1 MMRFKQFLI
10 EGVVD
15 QINSTRTLA
24 SYIAPR
30 VKGVKTF
37 YDLPGSSVDTLVA
50 TPPADSTKLGSY
62 DYRVAPSITKN
73 DRDDFNFIKV
83 YTDNPE
89 RLGISSSIENSTLRH
104 ELQHR
109 YQMNQM
115 IQDRP
120 SVSPSDILG
129 SMVSSKY
136 DSLSGATPRLT
147 SALQAV
153 NRGPAISYTLG
164 PQEVNARG
172 IQRAGSAMD
181 QHSRLS
187 RSRLLLNPEIDDFA
201 LNFEKSG
208 GKLTPPQLDPTIV
221 RTQAERALATQMSRE
236 NLDLD
241 TIEKDIGSYKKSDAT
256 AIAKDLK
263 TARKSI
269 QSDIARGLQSNIP
282 TAQAEV
288 ENLFGTKVT
297 SPQRERTTRVADTQA
312 DVQRSRAQYGGFQ
325 TTPFLSDPLSTA
337 NMAADMA
344 GALGDVH
351 SRAQTMTKAAASL
364 NNPNFSDSE
373 QMMGD
378 AFLRGNG
385 EEYVVDPRFLQVANQ
400 RAKDRLRDEEW
411 NKKFFHNSFER
422 R

>member
-1 MMRFKQFLI
+1 MMRFKQFLM

-30 VKGVKTF
+30 VKGVQTF
-37 YDLPGSSVDTLVA
+37 YNLPGSSVDTIVT
-50 TPPADSTKLGSY
+50 TPSKQSSTLGSY
-62 DYRVAPSITKN
+62 DYRVNPLINKN
-73 DRDDFNFIKV
+73 DQDFHLIKV
-83 YTDNPE
+83 YTDNAE
-89 RLGISSSIENSTLRH
+89 NLGIPSSRENSTLRH

-109 YQMNQM
+109 NQMNQM

-120 SVSPSDILG
+120 NVAPSKLYG
-129 SMVSSKY
+129 SMISSKY
-136 DSLSGATPRLT
+136 DSLSGASPRLT

-153 NRGPAISYTLG
+153 NRGPATSYTLS

-172 IQRAGSAMD
+172 IQRGGDAMD
-181 QHSRLS
+181 QHNRLS
-187 RSRLLLNPEIDDFA
+187 TSKLLMNPEVDEFA
-201 LNFEKSG
+201 FNFEKSG
-208 GKLTPPQLDPTIV
+208 GKLTPPKLDPTIA
-221 RTQAERALATQMSRE
+221 RTQADRALATHMSRE
-236 NLDLD
+236 NLALD
-241 TIEKDIGSYKKSDAT
+241 NIEKDMDIYKKSDAT

-263 TARKSI
+263 TTRKAVR
-269 QSDIARGLQSNIP
+269 SDIARGLQSNIP

-288 ENLFGTKVT
+288 ENLYGTKVT
-297 SPQRERTTRVADTQA
+297 SPQRERATRVADTQA

-400 RAKDRLRDEEW
+400 RAKDRLRDNEF
-411 NKKFFHNSFER
+411 KYNSFER
-422 R
+422 K

>member
-1 MMRFKQFLI
+1 MLTFKQFLM

-15 QINSTRTLA
+15 QIKSTKKLA
-24 SYIAPR
+24 SIIAPE

-62 DYRVAPSITKN
+62 DYRVAPPITKN
-73 DRDDFNFIKV
+73 DRDDFNYIRV

-89 RLGISSSIENSTLRH
+89 RLGIPSSIENSTLRH

-153 NRGPAISYTLG
+153 NRGPAISYTLS

-172 IQRAGSAMD
+172 IERAGSAMN

-187 RSRLLLNPEIDDFA
+187 RSHLLLNPAIDDFA

-208 GKLTPPQLDPTIV
+208 GKLTPPQLDPTIA

-282 TAQAEV
+282 TAHAEV

-297 SPQRERTTRVADTQA
+297 SPQRERATRVADTQA

-378 AFLRGNG
+378 AFLRGGG
-385 EEYVVDPRFLQVANQ
+385 EEYAVDPRFLQVSNQ

>member
-1 MMRFKQFLI
+1 M

-30 VKGVKTF
+30 VKGVQTF
-37 YDLPGSSVDTLVA
+37 YNLPGSSVDTLVA
-50 TPPADSTKLGSY
+50 TPPADSIKRGSY
-62 DYRVAPSITKN
+62 DYRVAPPITKN
-73 DRDDFNFIKV
+73 DRDDFNYIRV

-89 RLGISSSIENSTLRH
+89 RLGIPSSQENSTLRH

-109 YQMNQM
+109 KQMNQM

-120 SVSPSDILG
+120 NVAPSDILG

-153 NRGPAISYTLG
+153 NRGPSISYTLG

-172 IQRAGSAMD
+172 IQKGGDAMD
-181 QHSRLS
+181 QHNRLS
-187 RSRLLLNPEIDDFA
+187 RSHLLLDPKIDDFA

-208 GKLTPPQLDPTIV
+208 GKLTPPKLDPTIA
-221 RTQAERALATQMSRE
+221 RTQADRALATQMSRE
-236 NLDLD
+236 NIDLD
-241 TIEKDIGSYKKSDAT
+241 TIEGDMGSYKKSDAT

-263 TARKSI
+263 TTRKAVR
-269 QSDIARGLQSNIP
+269 SDIARGLQSNIP
-282 TAQAEV
+282 NAQAEV
-288 ENLFGTKVT
+288 ENLFDTKVT
-297 SPQRERTTRVADTQA
+297 SPQRERATRVADTQA

-344 GALGDVH
+344 GALGDVN
-351 SRAQTMTKAAASL
+351 SKAQTTTKAAASL

-385 EEYVVDPRFLQVANQ
+385 EEYAVDPRFLQVANQ

-411 NKKFFHNSFER
+411 NKRFFYNSFER

>member
-1 MMRFKQFLI
+1 MMRFKQFLM

-30 VKGVKTF
+30 VKGVQTF
-37 YDLPGSSVDTLVA
+37 YNLPGSSVDTLVA
-50 TPPADSTKLGSY
+50 TPPADSIKRGSY
-62 DYRVAPSITKN
+62 DYRVAPPITKN
-73 DRDDFNFIKV
+73 DRDDFNYIRV

-89 RLGISSSIENSTLRH
+89 RLGIPSSQENSTLRH

-109 YQMNQM
+109 KQMNQM

-120 SVSPSDILG
+120 NVAPSDILG

-153 NRGPAISYTLG
+153 NRGPQVSYTLG

-172 IQRAGSAMD
+172 IQRGGDAMD
-181 QHSRLS
+181 QHNRLS
-187 RSRLLLNPEIDDFA
+187 RSHLLLDPKIDDFA

-208 GKLTPPQLDPTIV
+208 GKLTPPKLDPTIA
-221 RTQAERALATQMSRE
+221 RTQADRALATQMSRE
-236 NLDLD
+236 NIDLD
-241 TIEKDIGSYKKSDAT
+241 TIEGDMGSYKKSDAT

-263 TARKSI
+263 TTRKAVR
-269 QSDIARGLQSNIP
+269 SDIARGLQSNIP
-282 TAQAEV
+282 NAQAEV

-297 SPQRERTTRVADTQA
+297 SPQRERATRVADTQA

-344 GALGDVH
+344 GALGDVN
-351 SRAQTMTKAAASL
+351 SKAQTTTKAAASL

-385 EEYVVDPRFLQVANQ
+385 EEYAVDPRFLQVANQ

-411 NKKFFHNSFER
+411 NKRFFYNSFER

>member
-1 MMRFKQFLI
+1 MMRFKQFLM

-15 QINSTRTLA
+15 QINSTRKLA
-24 SYIAPR
+24 AFIAPK

-37 YDLPGSSVDTLVA
+37 ENLPGSFVDTLIA
-50 TPPADSTKLGSY
+50 TPPADSTKLGSFGY
-62 DYRVAPSITKN
+62 YSDPSGIRKEKGG
-73 DRDDFNFIKV
+73 DFNSIKI
-83 YTDNPE
+83 YTDNAE
-89 RLGISSSIENSTLRH
+89 RLGIPSSVENATLRH

-109 YQMNQM
+109 YQMNQR
-115 IQDRP
+115 IQNNP
-120 SVSPSDILG
+120 GVHPSDILA
-129 SMVSSKY
+129 SLNSSKF

-147 SALQAV
+147 SALQGV
-153 NRGPAISYTLG
+153 NRGPTVSYTLN

-172 IQRAGSAMD
+172 IERAGNAIE
-181 QHSRLS
+181 QHGRLS
-187 RSRLLLNPEIDDFA
+187 TSKLLMNPGVDEFA
-201 LNFEKSG
+201 FNFEKSG
-208 GKLTPPQLDPTIV
+208 GKLTPPQLDPTIA
-221 RTQAERALATQMSRE
+221 RTQADRALDTHMSRE
-236 NLDLD
+236 NLNLD
-241 TIEKDIGSYKKSDAT
+241 VIEKDIDLYKKSDAT

-263 TARKSI
+263 TARKSVR
-269 QSDIARGLQSNIP
+269 SDIARGLQSNIP
-282 TAQAEV
+282 NAQAEV
-288 ENLFGTKVT
+288 ENLYGTKVT
-297 SPQRERTTRVADTQA
+297 SPQRERATRVADTQA

-378 AFLRGNG
+378 AFLRGGG
-385 EEYVVDPRFLQVANQ
+385 EDFQVDPRSLKVANQ
-400 RAKDRLRDEEW
+400 RAKDRLRDNEF
-411 NKKFFHNSFER
+411 KYNSFER

>member
-1 MMRFKQFLI
+1 MRFKQFLM

-15 QINSTRTLA
+15 QINSTRKLA
-24 SYIAPR
+24 AFIAPE

-37 YDLPGSSVDTLVA
+37 YNLPGSSVDTLVA

-62 DYRVAPSITKN
+62 DYRVVPKSLHGH
-73 DRDDFNFIKV
+73 DRDDFNYIRV

-89 RLGISSSIENSTLRH
+89 RLGIPSSVENSTLRH

-109 YQMNQM
+109 YQMNQI
-115 IQDRP
+115 IQNSP
-120 SVSPSDILG
+120 GVSPSDILG

-136 DSLSGATPRLT
+136 DSLSGTTPRLT

-172 IQRAGSAMD
+172 IQRGGNAIE
-181 QHSRLS
+181 QHGRLS
-187 RSRLLLNPEIDDFA
+187 TSKLLMNPEVDDFA
-201 LNFEKSG
+201 FNFEKSG
-208 GKLTPPQLDPTIV
+208 GKLTPPQLDPTIA
-221 RTQAERALATQMSRE
+221 RTQAERALDTHMSRE
-236 NLDLD
+236 NRDLD
-241 TIEKDIGSYKKSDAT
+241 TIEKDIGAYKKSDAT
-256 AIAKDLK
+256 AITKDLK
-263 TARKSI
+263 TARKAVR
-269 QSDIARGLQSNIP
+269 SDIARGLQSNIP

-288 ENLFGTKVT
+288 ENLYGTKVT
-297 SPQRERTTRVADTQA
+297 SPQRERATRVADTQA

-378 AFLRGNG
+378 AFLRGGG
-385 EEYVVDPRFLQVANQ
+385 EEYAVDPRFLQVANQ
-400 RAKDRLRDEEW
+400 RAKDRLRDNEF
-411 NKKFFHNSFER
+411 KYNSFER
-422 R
+422 K